1 MSAISSSPFS
11 QESSEISDE
20 ISLHR
25 ESLNEMLN
33 WQVITP
39 LSSPS
44 GLLTPNTLSGLGAL
58 SNQSDPSSFVTP
70 TPLPGAGKRSRVT
83 NEEVLKLPL
92 ELGWRR
98 ETRIRSVAG
107 RLQGEVAYFAPCGK
121 ILRRYHYVTKYLLQ
135 NGITEISRDNFS
147 FIPKMKIGAFY
158 EAREGPEGPE
168 WILLAEE
175 EITAFIIA
183 MNARP
188 SRRLEAEH
196 QPSGDG
202 AGGQRLNNH
211 SLNVG
216 ENNFQDL
223 SDARVRR
230 KLKAQEMAR
239 LLAQSKLIRKQEAQA
254 MAQAAKEA
262 RQQEAIR
269 LAEETRIKK
278 ELNKLLDQQRRIER
292 IQQMQMEKEHRS
304 KKTLEAKRQKQQE
317 AANARQLEAEKRKK
331 EKEMERMRAVMLKQQ
346 ELERHRIDM
355 VWGMLETERRKQQM
369 ILMKAEELRKKAE
382 EKERLKQQQME
393 EKRINKERKLQLRRL
408 EMEKAKALKKPN
420 EDMCLADLKSLPVL
434 SQIPGLVLQ
443 GSTLSD
449 CLKVLKFLHSFGK
462 VLGLHNLN
470 NLDLSVLQNGLLY
483 TGGSMGKVQDL
494 LVRLISSAIQDPGLP
509 AGHMSKTCLGQNL
522 TDVEINRDNVS
533 EILQIYMEAHYDQT
547 KSAALALSLRTKAF
561 QAHSPSQKASMLLFL
576 CDDLCCSEAVIS
588 ENMDHMTN
596 LWKKKKAVEGKLHK
610 LKVAD
615 SSVGGNDSLP
625 FDDDGEE
632 YEGKT
637 GAKAEIC
644 EEEDDCVNSAS
655 VEELEK
661 QIEKLCM
668 QQSQITQELLHSSH
682 SQRSMMIGQDRYKRR
697 YWLLRDCG
705 GIFVE
710 GMESSEGYEE
720 LKEKQETAQVIR
732 IKKKQLKEME
742 WVLCPTPESQKGKDD
757 LKIFLKGVVK
767 KDRSFNTHSDK
778 HQNSSSA
785 KILST
790 ASNPSHPSSQTGI
803 SHSPPPATTL
813 QGPAGET
820 DTSGPYTL
828 CSPQLKGSPWITS
841 SPKPDLQ
848 LTNNTVNKL
857 ENPEALCDRPPCAL
871 FPAVEAAK
879 DYLTPQPIPKEML
892 HGWWRVSDVQELH
905 SLVEALH
912 SRGIREKVLKKQLQE
927 HMEYLT
933 QLYANSEYAFD
944 VAKLEKQEV
953 REKSVASWCVEE
965 QAMEVDIRLLQQVEA
980 LERRVVFAGLQ
991 IKGWMHPKP
1000 QSKREDLVY
1009 REDKLLSS
1017 PAPENTWQRGTR
1029 RPNNPLDIAVMR
1041 LSELEE
1047 NIDRSREEEVTPG
1060 MSLWHE
1066 ALEEVRSSAQLS
1078 LCIQQLKKSID
1089 WDRPVKKV
1097 HCHRCRKGDNDELLL
1112 LCHGCDKG
1120 CHTYCNRPKIPTV
1133 SDGKWFCHI
1142 CVAKKNAQ
1150 LLRSQKHQNR
1160 PLGGGKRG
1168 REEHDSPGPCAKRAK
1183 LA

>member
-1 MSAISSSPFS
+1 MSAISSIPFS
-11 QESSEISDE
+11 QENSEISDE

-58 SNQSDPSSFVTP
+58 SNQSDPSSFATP

-92 ELGWRR
+92 EFGWRR

-107 RLQGEVAYFAPCGK
+107 RLQGEVLYFAPCGK
-121 ILRRYHYVTKYLLQ
+121 ILRRYHYVTKYLHQ

-147 FIPKMKIGAFY
+147 FIPKIKVGAFY

-188 SRRLEAEH
+188 TRRLEAEH
-196 QPSGDG
+196 QPSGDD
-202 AGGQRLNNH
+202 AGEQQLNNH

-278 ELNKLLDQQRRIER
+278 ELNKVLDQQRRIER
-292 IQQMQMEKEHRS
+292 IQQMRMEKEHRS

-317 AANARQLEAEKRKK
+317 AANARQLEAEKQKK

-355 VWGMLETERRKQQM
+355 VWGMLETERHRQQM
-369 ILMKAEELRKKAE
+369 ILMKAEEIRKKAE

-393 EKRINKERKLQLRRL
+393 EKRMNKERKLQIRRL
-408 EMEKAKALKKPN
+408 ELEKAKALKKPN

-434 SQIPGLVLQ
+434 SRIPGLVVQ

-449 CLKVLKFLHSFGK
+449 CLAVLQFVHTFGK
-462 VLGLHNLN
+462 VLGLQNVN
-470 NLDLSVLQNGLLY
+470 DLDLRVIQKGFLN
-483 TGGSMGKVQDL
+483 TGSSMGKVEDL
-494 LVRLISSAIQDPGLP
+494 LVGMVSSAVQDPGIP
-509 AGHMSKTCLGQNL
+509 AGHRSKTCLGQRL

-533 EILQIYMEAHYDQT
+533 EILQIYMEAHCDQT

-576 CDDLCCSEAVIS
+576 CDDLCCSKAVIS
-588 ENMDHMTN
+588 EINKKMDHMDN
-596 LWKKKKAVEGKLHK
+596 LRKEKRAVQGKLRK
-610 LKVAD
+610 LRSIYTKRTKKGD
-615 SSVGGNDSLP
+615 SSVGGDNSLT
-625 FDDDGEE
+625 FDDDCEDQGDEEDEEGEDH
-632 YEGKT
+632 EGEK

-644 EEEDDCVNSAS
+644 EEEDNCVNSAS
-655 VEELEK
+655 MEELEK

-668 QQSQITQELLHSSH
+668 QQSQITQELLRSSQ

-697 YWLLRDCG
+697 YWLLPECG

-710 GMESSEGYEE
+710 GMESSKGYEE

-732 IKKKQLKEME
+732 IKKAQLKEME
-742 WVLCPTPESQKGKDD
+742 WVLCPTPESQKGKDH
-757 LKIFLKGVVK
+757 LKIFLKGV
-767 KDRSFNTHSDK
+767 
-778 HQNSSSA
+778 
-785 KILST
+785 
-790 ASNPSHPSSQTGI
+790 TGI

-820 DTSGPYTL
+820 DSSGPYPL
-828 CSPQLKGSPWITS
+828 CSPQLKGSPRITS
-841 SPKPDLQ
+841 SPQPDLQ
-848 LTNNTVNKL
+848 LTNHTVNKL
-857 ENPEALCDRPPCAL
+857 ENPEALCDKPPCAL

-879 DYLTPQPIPKEML
+879 DYPTPQPIPKEML

-912 SRGIREKVLKKQLQE
+912 SRGIREKVLQKQLQE

-944 VAKLEKQEV
+944 VVKLKKQEV
-953 REKSVASWCVEE
+953 REKTVASWCVEE

-1047 NIDRSREEEVTPG
+1047 NIDRREEEVTPG

-1097 HCHRCRKGDNDELLL
+1097 VSDASFLSLSK
-1112 LCHGCDKG
+1112 LCHGSDKG
-1120 CHTYCNRPKIPTV
+1120 CHTYCHRPKIPTV
-1133 SDGKWFCHI
+1133 PDGKWFCHI

-1150 LLRSQKHQNR
+1150 LLRSRKHHNR
-1160 PLGGGKRG
+1160 ALGGGKRG
-1168 REEHDSPGPCAKRAK
+1168 RDEFDSRGPCPKRAK